1 MNSKLRFKRNVV
13 LALAFSGLALPFYLR
28 TTRAQQIPTTA
39 QNQTAGTHAI
49 NLTAS
54 SANTQEPG
62 IAVRVNIFRWSNDQ
76 ERNELVATM
85 NPRPP
90 ATAARGARANS
101 GDAPRGRSSRPWRC
115 GRQRPS

>member
-1 MNSKLRFKRNVV
+1 MEGRFKRNVV

-28 TTRAQQIPTTA
+28 TTRAQVPTTT
-39 QNQTAGTHAI
+39 QKQTAETHAI

-85 NPRPP
+85 ILAHRPLQP
-90 ATAARGARANS
+90 V
-101 GDAPRGRSSRPWRC
+101 APEK
-115 GRQRPS
+115 QR